1 LYAYHYTNYIH
12 LKHFAR
18 KPNRIGSNLVTI
30 PNFDNFRSAFGT
42 VFKAKSRAG
51 EFPLAI
57 KVVKVDM
64 GIDEIKQEIDVLK
77 KCNSEYIVNYF
88 GSIPKQNYLW
98 VSVTS

>member
-1 LYAYHYTNYIH
+1 
-12 LKHFAR
+12 
-18 KPNRIGSNLVTI
+18 
-30 PNFDNFRSAFGT
+30 
-42 VFKAKSRAG
+42 VFKAKSRVG

-77 KCNSEYIVNYF
+77 KCNSEFIVNYF

-98 VSVTS
+98 VSSIVSQSQF